1 MFRTRV
7 SLDSYSVFRSETT
20 AGVLREVKDLEGE
33 LNDMYVCL
41 YMLLGITGD
50 LKIERRF
57 ESGSYHVRANN
68 ADLRNQQ
75 IKDAFEML
83 PFVFKDQQT
92 HIMLP
97 ISDHDVMQFKTKIP
111 SSELSKIDHFA

>member
-1 MFRTRV
+1 
-7 SLDSYSVFRSETT
+7 
-20 AGVLREVKDLEGE
+20 
-33 LNDMYVCL
+33 MYVCL
-41 YMLLGITGD
+41 YMLLGITSA
-50 LKIERRF
+50 LNIERRF

-83 PFVFKDQQT
+83 PFVFEDQQT

-111 SSELSKIDHFA
+111 SSELSEIDHFA